1 MRRPVSTRTETDSL
15 GPIAVPADA
24 YWGAS
29 TQRAIENFAV
39 SGPPGQVQRF
49 PRRFLEALGVVKR
62 ACVQANEELGLIDVG
77 RAEWIAAAAQEV
89 IDGRWDDQ
97 FPLDVYQT
105 GSGTSTNMNANEV
118 IANRAIELMGGT
130 RGTRDPV
137 HPNDHVNLGQSSNDV
152 IPTVIHVAGAVA
164 LTEDLLPALRG
175 LAAELRRKSAALAHV
190 VTLGRTHLV
199 DATPVTMGQVFGGW
213 ASRVEVCAVRVE
225 QARDGLLPLALG
237 GTAVGTG
244 INRHP
249 ELPARARERITD
261 MTGLP
266 FRAAPDPFAAQ
277 AGQDAVVAAS
287 AALRG
292 TAVALRAIAEDVRLL
307 ASGPRAGFGELA
319 LLALQ
324 PGSSIMPGKV
334 NPVIPEVVVMAA
346 IQVCGLDAAIGMA
359 GQSGHLQLNTT
370 LPLLGTNLLAQV
382 QLLAGAS
389 QTFARRCIAGLSANE
404 EACRRAVEQSLA
416 MATALAPTVG
426 YDVAAL
432 IAKEAERTGASVR
445 SVARA
450 HPALAGVS
458 DAALDALLD
467 PRGFLG
473 TGTTGTP

>member
-1 MRRPVSTRTETDSL
+1 VRRSAPPRIETDSL
-15 GPIAVPADA
+15 GPVPVPAEA

-29 TQRAIENFAV
+29 TQRALENFVV
-39 SGPPGQVQRF
+39 SGAPGQVQRF
-49 PRRFLEALGVVKR
+49 PRRFLEALGTVKR
-62 ACVQANEELGLIDVG
+62 ACAQANEELGLLDVG

-97 FPLDVYQT
+97 FPLDVFQT

-130 RGTRDPV
+130 RGSRDPV

-152 IPTVIHVAGAVA
+152 IPTTIHVAGAVA

-175 LAAELRRKSAALAHV
+175 LAVELRKRSEALAHV

-199 DATPVTMGQVFGGW
+199 DATPVTMGQVCGGW
-213 ASRVEVCAVRVE
+213 ASRVEVQVARVE
-225 QARDGLLPLALG
+225 RARDGLLPLALG

-249 ELPARARERITD
+249 DLPARARERIAD

-266 FRAAPDPFAAQ
+266 FRAAADPFAAQ
-277 AGQDAVVAAS
+277 AGQDAVVDAS

-292 TAVALRAIAEDVRLL
+292 VAVTLRAIAEDVRLL
-307 ASGPRAGFGELA
+307 ASGPRAGLGELV
-319 LLALQ
+319 LPALQ

-334 NPVIPEVVVMAA
+334 NPVVPEVVVMAA

-370 LPLLGTNLLAQV
+370 LPLLGANLLAEV

-389 QTFARRCIAGLSANE
+389 QTFARRCIAGLTANE
-404 EACRRAVEQSLA
+404 DACRRAVEQSLG

-426 YDVAAL
+426 YDAAAE
-432 IAKEAERTGASVR
+432 IAKEASRTGASVR

-450 HPALAGVS
+450 HPALAGLT
-458 DAALDALLD
+458 DAALDTMLD
-467 PRGFLG
+467 PRAFLG
-473 TGTTGTP
+473 PHA